1 MTIDKNAYANFLEK
15 VAEDIDIAPSKYQQA
30 VDRYEAVG
38 HWLEDGEYPGC
49 ADAPDIYPQGS
60 FRLGTVVRPIRGGKE
75 ADYDIDLV
83 CELPIAKDQTDARAV
98 KRMVGDRLREHD
110 RYRRM
115 LDDEGKRC
123 WTLEYAEQDGIGF
136 HLDVLPSVPDP
147 QYAFDKSIAI
157 TNRQGTFYDWS
168 ASNPKGYG
176 DWFDEKNRAAFIRVL
191 AEQKRS
197 IRARATMIY
206 ASVDDVPDQLVRTP
220 LQRSIQIMKRHR
232 DVMFNGGT
240 DADYAPISMIVT
252 TLAAHL
258 YRDEPDV
265 YAALTAIVSKLH
277 GHAGLVEHRMIEQTL
292 ASLGLIQRTRDGKW
306 YIGNPVNPAENFAD
320 RWHEDN
326 HARARAFFQWVDAL
340 QEDLVDVLAEN
351 RLGTARNRLAAVLGE
366 PLIQELAGGDF
377 LEGKRN
383 IVLVGGTGTGKT
395 HLAVAIARSC
405 IRKGARGR
413 CYNVVDLVNHLEAE
427 LRAGRQG
434 RTADQLVRRDF
445 VILDELGYLPFAQA
459 GGQLLFHLMSR
470 LYERTTIVITT
481 NLAFGEWPSVFGDPK
496 MTTALLDRLTHH
508 CEIIETGNE
517 SWRFKN
523 RS

>member
-30 VDRYEAVG
+30 VDRYKVVG
-38 HWLEDGEYPGC
+38 HWLEGGGYPGC

-83 CELPIAKDQTDARAV
+83 CELPIAKDRTDARTV
-98 KRMVGDRLREHD
+98 KRMVGDRLYEHD

-123 WTLEYAEQDGIGF
+123 WTLEYAEKDGIGF

-176 DWFDEKNRAAFIRVL
+176 DWFDGKNREAFIRVL

-197 IRARATMIY
+197 IRARATTIF

-240 DADYAPISMIVT
+240 SADCAPISMIVT

-258 YRDEPDV
+258 FRGEPDV
-265 YAALTAIVSKLH
+265 YAALIAIVSKLH

-326 HARARAFFQWVDAL
+326 HARARAFFRWVDAL
-340 QEDLVDVLAEN
+340 QEDLVDILAEN
-351 RLGTARNRLAAVLGE
+351 RLGTARNRLAAVLGASAAAGHLG
-366 PLIQELAGGDF
+366 LITLTEA
-377 LEGKRN
+377 
-383 IVLVGGTGTGKT
+383 
-395 HLAVAIARSC
+395 AASPARVHIGSA
-405 IRKGARGR
+405 AR
-413 CYNVVDLVNHLEAE
+413 
-427 LRAGRQG
+427 
-434 RTADQLVRRDF
+434 
-445 VILDELGYLPFAQA
+445 P
-459 GGQLLFHLMSR
+459 
-470 LYERTTIVITT
+470 
-481 NLAFGEWPSVFGDPK
+481 
-496 MTTALLDRLTHH
+496 
-508 CEIIETGNE
+508 
-517 SWRFKN
+517 WRP
-523 RS
+523 

>member
-15 VAEDIDIAPSKYQQA
+15 VAEDIDIAPGKYQQA
-30 VDRYEAVG
+30 VDRYKAVG
-38 HWLEDGEYPGC
+38 LWLEDGEYPGC

-83 CELPIAKDQTDARAV
+83 CELPIAKDRTDARAV

-176 DWFDEKNRAAFIRVL
+176 DWFDEKNRGAFQRVL
-191 AEQKRS
+191 VEQKRA
-197 IRARATMIY
+197 IQARAATIF

-220 LQRSIQIMKRHR
+220 LQRAIQIMKRHR

-240 DADYAPISMIVT
+240 RADHAPISMIVT

-258 YRDEPDV
+258 YGAEPDA
-265 YAALTAIVSKLH
+265 YSALTAIVSKLH
-277 GHAGLVEHRMIEQTL
+277 GHAGLVENRSIELAL
-292 ASLGLIQRTRDGKW
+292 ASLELIRRLPDGTW

-326 HARARAFFQWVDAL
+326 HARARAFFQWVDAIR
-340 QEDLVDVLAEN
+340 EDLVDILEEN
-351 RLGTARNRLAAVLGE
+351 RPGTARNRLKAALGPAAVTAHLGLVTLTE
-366 PLIQELAGGDF
+366 AAAAPARVHIGG
-377 LEGKRN
+377 
-383 IVLVGGTGTGKT
+383 
-395 HLAVAIARSC
+395 AAR
-405 IRKGARGR
+405 
-413 CYNVVDLVNHLEAE
+413 
-427 LRAGRQG
+427 
-434 RTADQLVRRDF
+434 
-445 VILDELGYLPFAQA
+445 P
-459 GGQLLFHLMSR
+459 
-470 LYERTTIVITT
+470 
-481 NLAFGEWPSVFGDPK
+481 
-496 MTTALLDRLTHH
+496 
-508 CEIIETGNE
+508 
-517 SWRFKN
+517 WRP
-523 RS
+523 